1 MYIFIYFK
9 KKKKKKKVITG
20 LHLNK
25 LHTDAKVV
33 RMQKRLLRS
42 IRCNQARL
50 QKKLLEVLK
59 LKLKKLPDQSISDN
73 LHI

>member
-42 IRCNQARL
+42 IRCNARL

-73 LHI
+73 LQK